1 MRSRVGATQTPSPIQ
16 RSRSSSVMCAA
27 TPTSAPVFSHHRSW
41 TCCTACT
48 RGSMPWHRSCVCSKL
63 RLWAMHTCVCL
74 MAEFAFGCLE
84 AANNELICPSKPELG
99 NIHIRVGIHAGPVMG
114 AVVGTLNRRFGLFGD
129 AVNVASRMESTS
141 KKDHIQCSA
150 PFMKLLQEQWPDCAS
165 LAVPQGARAIKGK
178 GTMNTFILFP
188 LSKREEATLLKQQSS
203 IRGAPC

>member
-1 MRSRVGATQTPSPIQ
+1 
-16 RSRSSSVMCAA
+16 
-27 TPTSAPVFSHHRSW
+27 
-41 TCCTACT
+41 
-48 RGSMPWHRSCVCSKL
+48 
-63 RLWAMHTCVCL
+63 
-74 MAEFAFGCLE
+74 
-84 AANNELICPSKPELG
+84 
-99 NIHIRVGIHAGPVMG
+99 MG